1 MIEKDLHYLSSD
13 RKTKIHFHEWLPE
26 GHPKAVVQIS
36 HGITEHIGRYGK
48 LADALVEKGY
58 AVAGNDHLGHGESEK
73 PECYRWEYL
82 VKDTRQL
89 QEYLKQQYPTV
100 PFYNIGFSLGS
111 FVVRDLIARYPD
123 STDAVV
129 LIGTGFQSSAQISFA
144 KAIASVEA
152 KRVGDG
158 NRSKLI
164 QTLSFG
170 IYNRYSREAT
180 SQVAVLARIFGDCRE
195 DPIPLGVLDFR
206 PNKTEFDWLCES
218 TDGINDYMGDE
229 VCGKY
234 MPAGLFRELLRGM
247 LVTGGRENIGKISR
261 ELPILFLSGENDP
274 VGEMGKG
281 VERLMNAYKAAEIN
295 DVSLNFY
302 PGRHDILHEACQEQ
316 VIGDVVEWLEGLY
329 WQEYL

>member
-1 MIEKDLHYLSSD
+1 MEEGLNRFLSAQEKSYKRALQEIRSG
-13 RKTKIHFHEWLPE
+13 KK
-26 GHPKAVVQIS
+26 IS
-36 HGITEHIGRYGK
+36 HWMWYIF
-48 LADALVEKGY
+48 
-58 AVAGNDHLGHGESEK
+58 
-73 PECYRWEYL
+73 P
-82 VKDTRQL
+82 Q
-89 QEYLKQQYPTV
+89 
-100 PFYNIGFSLGS
+100 
-111 FVVRDLIARYPD
+111 
-123 STDAVV
+123 
-129 LIGTGFQSSAQISFA
+129 
-144 KAIASVEA
+144 IASMEA

-170 IYNRYSREAT
+170 TYNRY
-180 SQVAVLARIFGDCRE
+180 FK
-195 DPIPLGVLDFR
+195 

-218 TDGINDYMGDE
+218 TDGINDYMRDE

-247 LVTGGRENIGKISR
+247 LVTGSKESIGKIQKK
-261 ELPILFLSGENDP
+261 LPVLFLSGKDDP

-302 PGRHDILHEACQEQ
+302 SGRHDILHEACQEH
-316 VIGDVVEWLEGLY
+316 VIGDIVEWLEGLY

>member
-26 GHPKAVVQIS
+26 GHPKAVVQVS

-58 AVAGNDHLGHGESEK
+58 AVAGNDHLGHGKSEK
-73 PECYRWEYL
+73 PEYYRWEYL
-82 VKDTRQL
+82 VKDTRRL

-100 PFYNIGFSLGS
+100 PYYNIGFSLGS
-111 FVVRDLIARYPD
+111 FIVRDLLARYPD
-123 STDAVV
+123 STDAVI
-129 LIGTGFQSSAQISFA
+129 LIGTGFQNSTQISFA
-144 KAIASVEA
+144 KAIAGVEA

-164 QTLSFG
+164 QTLSFDT
-170 IYNRYSREAT
+170 YNRY
-180 SQVAVLARIFGDCRE
+180 
-195 DPIPLGVLDFR
+195 FR

-218 TDGINDYMGDE
+218 TDGINDYMRDE

-261 ELPILFLSGENDP
+261 ELSILFLSGENDP

-302 PGRHDILHEACQEQ
+302 PGRHDILHEACQEH
-316 VIGDVVEWLEGLY
+316 VIGDIVEWLEGLY